1 MTIIAGDFLLL
12 WSLNRRTSE
21 GKFLCDF
28 TSQKVW
34 IILWQIL
41 NVIGIVG
48 LLILIGQSYNH
59 NQPPRATAD
68 PQSTGW
74 YLVTLGFWSML
85 YDPIHFAV
93 FVVLCCLVP
102 VLLYTAYILHSLY
115 LVMGEAYIDVSNVHE
130 Q

>member
-1 MTIIAGDFLLL
+1 MSDVTTIITGDFLLL

-48 LLILIGQSYNH
+48 LLILIGQ
-59 NQPPRATAD
+59 
-68 PQSTGW
+68 PQ
-74 YLVTLGFWSML
+74 
-85 YDPIHFAV
+85 
-93 FVVLCCLVP
+93 
-102 VLLYTAYILHSLY
+102 
-115 LVMGEAYIDVSNVHE
+115 
-130 Q
+130 